1 MSKWNKRTQAERI
14 FILLYL
20 GLKSVKKF
28 QVWLLDKKENHFTAR
43 LTKIDANIS
52 LMSSRVDI

>member
-1 MSKWNKRTQAERI
+1 MGSSWKDFHK
-14 FILLYL
+14 LLYL

-28 QVWLLDKKENHFTAR
+28 QVWLLDKNENHFTSR
-43 LTKIDANIS
+43 LIKIYENIS